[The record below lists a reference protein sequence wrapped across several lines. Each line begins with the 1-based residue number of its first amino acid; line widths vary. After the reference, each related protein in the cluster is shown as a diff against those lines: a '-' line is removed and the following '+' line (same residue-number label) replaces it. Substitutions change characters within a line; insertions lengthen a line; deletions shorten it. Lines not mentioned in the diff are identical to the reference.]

1 MATPSNGPV
10 LNPKIGAFFSDVGAA
25 GKALLAKASGSAAG
39 TGDELSVY
47 GVLVRL
53 LAIFG
58 VIYLYGW
65 FSRVAMTFE
74 TKPNILRIS
83 KDATQAQ
90 VDYAKANTKRKSLRA
105 YLQELQAANVPASQ
119 MCLTNFYVSTVNA
132 TGVFFPAYDGVVSEE
147 AARTAVLAG
156 ARAFVLD
163 IWPDLRAGANYGPVI
178 QVVEAGSD
186 WRRIS
191 LNSLPLSSVL
201 RPLIQE
207 GFQTPMRPG
216 IDDPMFLYLRFR
228 GKPRATTFEATAR
241 VLSEALEMY
250 RLDTS
255 FNNCRAQDRIY
266 SLPIP
271 HFFKKV
277 ILFSNN
283 RATGTALADYINV
296 GPKDGISVEMTTQ
309 DVRTFGFEKSA
320 EQIHKVKSN
329 LTWVAPPPELPV
341 AENNDYDWEAA
352 QGLGIQFTA
361 MNFWNRN
368 DRLKKY
374 LSPPFF
380 GTQSFLIKP
389 ASLRYVMETI
399 PDPKKPFNPNWGTG
413 TTAGT
418 MKDPPAIRMP

>member
-1 MATPSNGPV
+1 MASIASNGPV
-10 LNPKIGAFFSDVGAA
+10 LNPKIGAFFSDVGSA
-25 GKALLAKASGSAAG
+25 GKALLGKMSGG
-39 TGDELSVY
+39 TPGDELSVY
-47 GVLVRL
+47 GVLIRL

-58 VIYLYGW
+58 IIYLYGW
-65 FSRVAMTFE
+65 FSRMAMTFE

-83 KDATQAQ
+83 KEATQAQ
-90 VDYAKANTKRKSLRA
+90 VDYAKANPKRKSLRA
-105 YLQELQAANVPASQ
+105 YLQGLQAANVPANQ

-132 TGVFFPAYDGVVSEE
+132 TGIFFPSYDGVASAE
-147 AARTAVLAG
+147 AARAAVLGG

-191 LNSLPLSSVL
+191 LNSLPLSSVV
-201 RPLIQE
+201 RPLVEE
-207 GFQTPMRPG
+207 GFQTAMRPG

-228 GKPRATTFEATAR
+228 GKPRTATYEATAR
-241 VLSEALEMY
+241 VLSEALEQY
-250 RLDTS
+250 RLDSS

-266 SLPIP
+266 TIPIP

-277 ILFSNN
+277 VIFSNV

-296 GPKDGISVEMTTQ
+296 GPKDGIATELTVS
-309 DVRTFGFEKSA
+309 DVRAYKFSKTE
-320 EQIHKVKSN
+320 EILHKIKSN
-329 LTWVAPPPELPV
+329 LTWVAPPPETPA
-341 AENNDYDWEAA
+341 AENNDYDWEGA
-352 QGLGIQFTA
+352 QSLGIQFTA

-368 DRLKKY
+368 DALKKY
-374 LSPPFF
+374 LSPPYF

-389 ASLRYVMETI
+389 APLRYVMEVI
-399 PDPKKPFNPNWGTG
+399 ADPKKPFDPKWGSG

-418 MKDPPAIRMP
+418 LKDPPALRMP

>member
-1 MATPSNGPV
+1 
-10 LNPKIGAFFSDVGAA
+10 
-25 GKALLAKASGSAAG
+25 
-39 TGDELSVY
+39 
-47 GVLVRL
+47 
-53 LAIFG
+53 
-58 VIYLYGW
+58 
-65 FSRVAMTFE
+65 
-74 TKPNILRIS
+74 
-83 KDATQAQ
+83 
-90 VDYAKANTKRKSLRA
+90 
-105 YLQELQAANVPASQ
+105 
-119 MCLTNFYVSTVNA
+119 VS
-132 TGVFFPAYDGVVSEE
+132 SE

-178 QVVEAGSD
+178 QVVEEGSD

-191 LNSLPLSSVL
+191 LNSLPLSSVV
-201 RPLIQE
+201 RPIVEE
-207 GFQTPMRPG
+207 GFQTAMRPG

-228 GKPRATTFEATAR
+228 GKPRSATFEATAR
-241 VLSEALEMY
+241 VLSEALEQY

-266 SLPIP
+266 TLPIP

-277 ILFSNN
+277 IIFSNM

-296 GPKDGISVEMTTQ
+296 APTDGIDVEMSAS
-309 DVRTFGFEKSA
+309 DVRAQAASKTQATLQKIKG
-320 EQIHKVKSN
+320 N
-329 LTWVAPPPELPV
+329 LTWVAPPSELPI
-341 AENNDYDWEAA
+341 AEKNDYDWEAA

-374 LSPPFF
+374 LSPPYF

-389 ASLRYVMETI
+389 TPLRYVMETI
-399 PDPKKPFNPNWGTG
+399 PDPKQPFNPNWGTG